1 TETDPRTANNG
12 PDAVTGL
19 KTWNHTVKNYYTN
32 GKRGTNIELK
42 LISNANYPL
51 VDWSPTGATSTGVLL
66 HSKTELNEKGEPL
79 RLSIPLDD
87 NTTVRGDVH
96 TNIIAMFNM
105 LTVNKNNQDYYYAEK
120 GGVKVYYV

>member
-1 TETDPRTANNG
+1 IDAVKADTSLSSSEQDSRLADIRANYASEINTDDNKFLLTFVSTETDPRTANNG

-79 RLSIPLDD
+79 
-87 NTTVRGDVH
+87 
-96 TNIIAMFNM
+96 
-105 LTVNKNNQDYYYAEK
+105 
-120 GGVKVYYV
+120 